1 MKEKNNSIIY
11 LFDRHLVATMKTN
24 KTIYSIFKKGS
35 KTYFY
40 STIFFP
46 KSVRRDVFILYSFLR
61 KADDYVDSIPQDD
74 EGFYQFKERYLE
86 AREGSITDDV
96 VVDSFAKLEKRKD
109 FRKEWVDAFLHSME
123 MDLYK
128 SSYKDMDE
136 LLMYLY
142 GSSEVVG
149 LFMVNI
155 LDLSPESYTAA
166 RLLGRAMQYVN
177 FIRDISEDLKLG
189 RTYFPQDEMEE
200 FGIKTLDEASNKLKP
215 DNFINFLKKQLQT
228 YYKWQNEAE
237 KGFKFIPYR
246 YLIPIKTASD
256 MYCWT
261 AKQIENDPFLVYKK
275 KVKPSIPKIVSNI
288 FSNSVRLSL
297 S

>member
-1 MKEKNNSIIY
+1 M
-11 LFDRHLVATMKTN
+11 DTMKTD

-74 EGFYQFKERYLE
+74 QGFYNFKDRYPE
-86 AREGSITDDV
+86 ARKGTVTGDV
-96 VVDSFAKLEKRKD
+96 VVDSFAGLEKRKN
-109 FRKEWVDAFLHSME
+109 FNKEWVEAFLKSME

-128 SSYKDMDE
+128 SNYQNMDE
-136 LLMYLY
+136 LLIYLY

-149 LFMVNI
+149 LFMASI
-155 LDLSPESYTAA
+155 LDLPTESYTAA
-166 RLLGRAMQYVN
+166 RYLGRAMQYVN
-177 FIRDISEDLKLG
+177 FIRDISEDLQLG
-189 RTYFPQDEMEE
+189 RIYFPQDEMEE
-200 FGIKTLDEASNKLKP
+200 YGIKSLDANLNKQEP
-215 DNFINFLKKQLQT
+215 DNFQYFLKKQLKT
-228 YYKWQNEAE
+228 YYQWQNEAE
-237 KGFKFIPYR
+237 KGFKYIPTR

-256 MYCWT
+256 MYLWT
-261 AKQIENDPFLVYKK
+261 AKQIEKDPFLVYER
-275 KVKPSIPKIVSNI
+275 KVKPTIPKIVSNI

>member
-1 MKEKNNSIIY
+1 
-11 LFDRHLVATMKTN
+11 MKTD

-46 KSVRRDVFILYSFLR
+46 KNVRRDVFILYSFLR

-74 EGFYQFKERYLE
+74 KGFYKFKERYQD
-86 AREGSITDDV
+86 ARNGDSTGDV
-96 VVDSFAKLEKRKD
+96 VVDSFAGLEKRKN
-109 FRKEWVDAFLHSME
+109 FEKGWVDAFLNSME

-128 SSYKDMDE
+128 SSYKNMDE
-136 LLMYLY
+136 LLVYLY

-149 LFMVNI
+149 LFMASI
-155 LDLSPESYTAA
+155 MDLPTESYTAA
-166 RLLGRAMQYVN
+166 RYLGRAMQYVN
-177 FIRDISEDLKLG
+177 FIRDISEDLQLG
-189 RTYFPQDEMEE
+189 RIYFPQDEMDEYD
-200 FGIKTLDEASNKLKP
+200 IKTLEEDSNRLEP
-215 DNFINFLKKQLQT
+215 VNFELFLKKQLKT
-228 YYKWQNEAE
+228 YYHWQNEAE
-237 KGFKFIPYR
+237 KGFKYIPPR

-256 MYCWT
+256 MYLWT
-261 AKQIENDPFLVYKK
+261 AKQIEKEPFLVYKR

-297 S
+297 SQV

>member
-1 MKEKNNSIIY
+1 M
-11 LFDRHLVATMKTN
+11 DTMKTD

-74 EGFYQFKERYLE
+74 QGFYNFKDRYQE
-86 AREGSITDDV
+86 ARKGTVTGDV
-96 VVDSFAKLEKRKD
+96 VVDSFAGLEKRKN
-109 FRKEWVDAFLHSME
+109 FNKEWVDAFLKSME

-128 SSYKDMDE
+128 SSYQNMDE
-136 LLMYLY
+136 LLIYLY

-149 LFMVNI
+149 LFMASI
-155 LDLSPESYTAA
+155 LDLPTESYTAA
-166 RLLGRAMQYVN
+166 RYLGRAMQYVN
-177 FIRDISEDLKLG
+177 FIRDISEDLQLG
-189 RTYFPQDEMEE
+189 RIYFPQDEMEE
-200 FGIKTLDEASNKLKP
+200 YGIKSLDANLNKQEP
-215 DNFINFLKKQLQT
+215 DNFQYFLKKQLKT
-228 YYKWQNEAE
+228 YYQWQNEAE
-237 KGFKFIPYR
+237 KGFKYIPTR

-256 MYCWT
+256 MYLWT
-261 AKQIENDPFLVYKK
+261 AKQIEKDPFLVYER
-275 KVKPSIPKIVSNI
+275 KVKPTIPKIVSNI

>member
-1 MKEKNNSIIY
+1 
-11 LFDRHLVATMKTN
+11 MKTD

-74 EGFYQFKERYLE
+74 QGFYNFKDRYQE
-86 AREGSITDDV
+86 ARKGTVTGDV
-96 VVDSFAKLEKRKD
+96 VVDSFAGLEKRKN
-109 FRKEWVDAFLHSME
+109 FNKEWVEAFLKSME

-128 SSYKDMDE
+128 SNYQNMDE
-136 LLMYLY
+136 LLIYLY

-149 LFMVNI
+149 LFMASI
-155 LDLSPESYTAA
+155 LDLPTESYTAA
-166 RLLGRAMQYVN
+166 RYLGRAMQYVN
-177 FIRDISEDLKLG
+177 FIRDISEDLQLG
-189 RTYFPQDEMEE
+189 RIYFPQDEMEE
-200 FGIKTLDEASNKLKP
+200 YGIKSLDANLNKQEP
-215 DNFINFLKKQLQT
+215 DNFQYFLKKQLKT
-228 YYKWQNEAE
+228 YYQWQNEAE
-237 KGFKFIPYR
+237 KGFKYIPTR

-256 MYCWT
+256 MYLWT
-261 AKQIENDPFLVYKK
+261 AKQIEKDPFLVYER
-275 KVKPSIPKIVSNI
+275 KVKPTIPKIVSNI

>member
-1 MKEKNNSIIY
+1 
-11 LFDRHLVATMKTN
+11 MKTD

-74 EGFYQFKERYLE
+74 QGFYNFKERYAE
-86 AREGSITDDV
+86 ARKGTITGDV
-96 VVDSFAKLEKRKD
+96 VVDSFAGLEKRKN
-109 FRKEWVDAFLHSME
+109 FNKEWVDAFLKSME

-128 SSYKDMDE
+128 SSYQNMDE
-136 LLMYLY
+136 LLIYLY

-149 LFMVNI
+149 LFMASI
-155 LDLSPESYTAA
+155 LDLPIQSYTAA
-166 RLLGRAMQYVN
+166 RYLGRAMQYVN
-177 FIRDISEDLKLG
+177 FIRDISEDLQLG
-189 RTYFPQDEMEE
+189 RMYFPQDEMEE
-200 FGIKTLDEASNKLKP
+200 FGIKNLKEEPNRNNP
-215 DNFINFLKKQLQT
+215 DNYVNFLKKQIQT
-228 YYKWQNEAE
+228 YYQWQDEAE
-237 KGFKFIPYR
+237 KGFKYIPSR

-256 MYCWT
+256 MYLWT
-261 AKQIENDPFLVYKK
+261 AKQIEKDPFLVYEK

>member
-1 MKEKNNSIIY
+1 M
-11 LFDRHLVATMKTN
+11 FVMKTN

-61 KADDYVDSIPQDD
+61 KADDYVDSIPQDAD
-74 EGFYQFKERYLE
+74 GFYQFKKRYLE
-86 AREGSITDDV
+86 ARKGITTGDV
-96 VVDSFAKLEKRKD
+96 VVDSFVSLEKRKD
-109 FRKEWVDAFLHSME
+109 FKKEWVDAFLNSME
-123 MDLYK
+123 MDIYK
-128 SSYKDMDE
+128 SGYENLDE
-136 LLMYLY
+136 LLIYLY

-149 LFMVNI
+149 LFMASI
-155 LDLSPESYTAA
+155 LELPVESYTAA
-166 RLLGRAMQYVN
+166 RYLGRAMQYVN
-177 FIRDISEDLKLG
+177 FIRDISEDLQLG
-189 RTYFPQDEMEE
+189 RTYFPQDDMEE
-200 FGIKTLDEASNKLKP
+200 YGIDNLNKETNKLKP
-215 DNFINFLKKQLQT
+215 DNFKHFLKKQLNT
-228 YYKWQNEAE
+228 YYEWQNEAE
-237 KGFKFIPYR
+237 KGFKYIPYR

-256 MYCWT
+256 MYLWT
-261 AKQIENDPFLVYKK
+261 AKQIEQDPLLVYKR

>member
-1 MKEKNNSIIY
+1 
-11 LFDRHLVATMKTN
+11 MKTD

-74 EGFYQFKERYLE
+74 QGFYNFKDRYQE
-86 AREGSITDDV
+86 ARKGTVTGDV
-96 VVDSFAKLEKRKD
+96 VVDSFAGLEKRKN
-109 FRKEWVDAFLHSME
+109 FNKEWVDAFLKSME

-128 SSYKDMDE
+128 SSYQNMDE
-136 LLMYLY
+136 LLIYLY

-149 LFMVNI
+149 LFMASI
-155 LDLSPESYTAA
+155 LDLPTESYTAA
-166 RLLGRAMQYVN
+166 RYLGRAMQYVN
-177 FIRDISEDLKLG
+177 FIRDISEDLQLG
-189 RTYFPQDEMEE
+189 RIYFPQDEMEE
-200 FGIKTLDEASNKLKP
+200 YGIKSLDANLNKQEP
-215 DNFINFLKKQLQT
+215 DNFQYFLKKQLKT
-228 YYKWQNEAE
+228 YYQWQNEAE
-237 KGFKFIPYR
+237 KGFKYIPTR

-256 MYCWT
+256 MYLWT
-261 AKQIENDPFLVYKK
+261 AKQIEKDPFLVYER
-275 KVKPSIPKIVSNI
+275 KVKPTIPKIVSNI